1 MHVLYLH
8 QHFVGPQQAGATRS
22 FEMARRLVVRG
33 HRVTMLGSVRER
45 GSGSVRREQ
54 LEGIELHRATVPYDN
69 AMGPRA
75 RVQAFAR
82 YGQWACRELM
92 RHRPD
97 VVFATSTPLTVAI
110 PGLWG
115 RLWHRVPMVFE
126 VRDLWP
132 ELPIAVGALR
142 SPWTRGAARALAWA
156 AYRGAAEVVALS
168 PGMAEGVA
176 GWGVPSERITMIPN
190 GCDCEAFAVEPSL
203 AAADRA
209 RRWPDLSPDDPLVMY
224 AGTLGWM
231 NDVGWLV
238 DVAAAMVGTDPR
250 VGFAIVGEGAQRAE
264 IAARVER
271 AGLAATVRLHPA
283 VPKCEVPALL
293 AGATVMTSLF
303 RDLPQMAHNSA
314 NKLFDGLAAGRPVA
328 INYGGWQAPLLRK
341 SGAGLVL
348 PRSPAAAAQQLQAF
362 VRDPARVVA
371 AGTAARTLARERF
384 DRDDQARALEAVL
397 ERAIARFGRATPKP
411 PKVC

>member
-22 FEMARRLVVRG
+22 FEMARRLVARG
-33 HRVTMLGSVRER
+33 HRVTMLGTIRDR
-45 GSGSVRREQ
+45 DSGSVRRER
-54 LEGIELHRATVPYDN
+54 LEGIELHRAVVPYDN
-69 AMGPRA
+69 AMGVRA
-75 RVQAFAR
+75 RLQSFAH
-82 YGQWACRELM
+82 YGQWASRELM

-132 ELPIAVGALR
+132 ELPIAIGALR
-142 SPWTRGAARALAWA
+142 SPWSRGAARALAWA

-176 GWGVPSERITMIPN
+176 AWGVPRERITTIPN
-190 GCDCEAFAVEPSL
+190 GCDCAAFEVEP
-203 AAADRA
+203 ARAQADRA
-209 RRWPDLSPDDPLVMY
+209 RRFPDLGPDDPLVMY

-238 DVAAAMVGTDPR
+238 DVAAAMAGLDPR

-271 AGLAATVRLHPA
+271 AGLAATVRLRPA

-293 AGATVMTSLF
+293 AGATVTTSLF
-303 RDLPQMAHNSA
+303 RDVPQMAHNSA

-328 INYGGWQAPLLRK
+328 INYGGWQAAMLRET
-341 SGAGLVL
+341 GAGLVV
-348 PRSPAAAAQQLQAF
+348 PRSPAAAARQLRAF
-362 VRDPARVVA
+362 VREPAGVTA
-371 AGTAARTLARERF
+371 AGAAARTLARERF

-397 ERAIARFGRATPKP
+397 QRAVARFGRATPKP